1 MKRNLGPALRS
12 VATKGFID
20 PISLITLGFLIV
32 GLVVSTAIVK
42 NPEKLDI
49 RNWAKVCSD
58 DCIDDSDCGE
68 NEQCYRPAGGCPV
81 CRVSAKSP

>member
-32 GLVVSTAIVK
+32 GLVVTTSIVK

-49 RNWAKVCSD
+49 RQWAYELEDEELKFINKARKTKIVSK
-58 DCIDDSDCGE
+58 
-68 NEQCYRPAGGCPV
+68 QPAQD
-81 CRVSAKSP
+81 RKSVV